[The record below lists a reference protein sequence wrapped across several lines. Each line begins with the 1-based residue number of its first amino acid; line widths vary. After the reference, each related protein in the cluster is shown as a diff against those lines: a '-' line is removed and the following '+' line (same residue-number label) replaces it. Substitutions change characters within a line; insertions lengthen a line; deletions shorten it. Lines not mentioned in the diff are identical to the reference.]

1 MHIYKKTVSKR
12 TGGKTVKIPSKL
24 YDFIKWILIIVV
36 PAFITLFTLL
46 STTWHWDIPTEAI
59 VATITGI
66 ATFVGVIVG
75 ISTHYYNKGGEEE

>member
-1 MHIYKKTVSKR
+1 MVLNDRVYGI
-12 TGGKTVKIPSKL
+12 L
-24 YDFIKWILIIVV
+24 KWILIIVV

-46 STTWHWDIPTEAI
+46 STTWGWDIPTEAI

-75 ISTHYYNKGGEEE
+75 ISTHYYNKGEGEQ